1 MADSTNQRPDY
12 DLGNSSF
19 PQAPLT
25 KVVLSDRPSITV
37 RSMTRKIDLLTPL
50 DDGCAWIM
58 LLVPDGSTDAQV
70 LEWAEA
76 TLPPAAV
83 EELREV
89 IEREADN

>member
-25 KVVLSDRPSITV
+25 KVVLSDTRPSITV

-50 DDGCAWIM
+50 DDECAWLL

-89 IEREADN
+89 IEREGR

>member
-1 MADSTNQRPDY
+1 MDAHKPTAGTITIRSYFR
-12 DLGNSSF
+12 
-19 PQAPLT
+19 
-25 KVVLSDRPSITV
+25 KIVLS
-37 RSMTRKIDLLTPL
+37 TPL
-50 DDGCAWIM
+50 DDEQAWLL

-89 IEREADN
+89 IEREAR